1 MATEN
6 ITSLADAPPTLS
18 ALAEH
23 LRDGPLQQLAELQ
36 LQANEL
42 ADRLADA
49 PSDKVEDLERLVR
62 LSLLAMDRFHAF
74 TLEFA
79 AVLRELTDANRH
91 SH

>member
-1 MATEN
+1 MDIQNRTA
-6 ITSLADAPPTLS
+6 LADASSTLS

-49 PSDKVEDLERLVR
+49 PGHKVEDLERLVR
-62 LSLLAMDRFHAF
+62 LSLSAMERFHAF
-74 TLEFA
+74 TLELA
-79 AVLRELTDANRH
+79 AVLRELSDANRH

>member
-1 MATEN
+1 MATQN
-6 ITSLADAPPTLS
+6 ITALVDTPSTLS

-23 LRDGPLQQLAELQ
+23 LRDGPLQQLAQIQ

-42 ADRLADA
+42 ADRLGDA
-49 PSDKVEDLERLVR
+49 PTPSVEDLERLVR
-62 LSLLAMDRFHAF
+62 LSLSAMERFHAF

-79 AVLRELTDANRH
+79 AVLRELKDAHRH

>member
-1 MATEN
+1 MAPQD
-6 ITSLADAPPTLS
+6 ITALTHPPSALS

-23 LRDGPLQQLAELQ
+23 LRDGPLQQLAQIQ

-42 ADRLADA
+42 ADRLGDA
-49 PSDKVEDLERLVR
+49 PAHSVEDLERLVR
-62 LSLLAMDRFHAF
+62 LSLSAMERFHAF

-79 AVLRELTDANRH
+79 SVLRELTDAHRH